1 MTGRIF
7 DRLEGH
13 YGQGH
18 VFMDIDNIPYGTD
31 FRHHLQDTLDRC
43 DILLVVVGP
52 RWFGR
57 NEADQPRLFEE
68 SDWVRLEVAT
78 ALEKKIP
85 VIPLLVEGARMP
97 KPGDLPKDLEG
108 FAYRQAAVL
117 DVGVDFRVHMERLTK
132 SMDRI
137 LALRKSPEPQ
147 AALENTVSVPKDETP
162 APTKLP
168 EPQPEAQAV
177 SEDGASV
184 EEESLIAQASI
195 HQADEASPPTAV
207 AETGLAADHTEQ
219 ANLAIEQPTPEENLK
234 NELRAPAEIAEGRQ
248 NGINRANEMT
258 SSAPLPSSTSGLSV
272 AIDPEISFWL
282 NKWAYLAPFFA
293 ILAFLIFA
301 VFWKNASTHVESKTS
316 AGSAEDLIGQWCE
329 LRDGSPVLY
338 PSFIKGGNGNV
349 FADGFPPEMGMS
361 VSRSG
366 STVSFGTYYYSSPKY
381 TLIGSDRLEQIG
393 AVPQKV
399 FIRCGS
405 R

>member
-137 LALRKSPEPQ
+137 LALRKSSEPQ

-184 EEESLIAQASI
+184 EEESSIAQASI

-219 ANLAIEQPTPEENLK
+219 ANLAIEQPAPVENIK
-234 NELRAPAEIAEGRQ
+234 NETQTSEEGVGDRADET
-248 NGINRANEMT
+248 NRADEIT
-258 SSAPLPSSTSGLSV
+258 QSAAVPTMGLNPETRVRVEAWGFIWVILVCLLAAGFVSALWPSAKPSTLAGTWCPSVTTFPLLRIEQTQDGLVSNGV
-272 AIDPEISFWL
+272 PVTTDG
-282 NKWAYLAPFFA
+282 YR
-293 ILAFLIFA
+293 
-301 VFWKNASTHVESKTS
+301 VH
-316 AGSAEDLIGQWCE
+316 IGKYDYYFNDVTQKM
-329 LRDGSPVLY
+329 L
-338 PSFIKGGNGNV
+338 GNGNL
-349 FADGFPPEMGMS
+349 
-361 VSRSG
+361 VS
-366 STVSFGTYYYSSPKY
+366 YS
-381 TLIGSDRLEQIG
+381 
-393 AVPQKV
+393 
-399 FIRCGS
+399 RC
-405 R
+405 